1 MPRSSAAQRLLA
13 HLTHTSF
20 YPDDLLC
27 DIQTT
32 LAALADIEVRYRTD
46 QEQLWAWTGPEAIKE
61 RFAAQI
67 EERYQRER
75 GLYDQR
81 LAALR
86 ERMLAMTDF
95 QDTCRRDWRR

>member
-13 HLTHTSF
+13 PLTQTSC

-27 DIQTT
+27 NIQAT
-32 LAALADIEVRYRTD
+32 LAALADIELRYSVD
-46 QEQLWAWTGPEAIKE
+46 QEQLQMWAGPQAIKE

-75 GLYDQR
+75 GPYDQR

-86 ERMLAMTDF
+86 DRMLAMMGS
-95 QDTCRRDWRR
+95 QDTCRTN

>member
-1 MPRSSAAQRLLA
+1 MPRRSATQRSFA
-13 HLTHTSF
+13 PRTQTSF

-27 DIQTT
+27 NIQAT
-32 LAALADIEVRYRTD
+32 LAALADIEVQNRTD
-46 QEQLWAWTGPEAIKE
+46 LEQLWAWAGPAAIKE

-75 GLYDQR
+75 GQYDQR

-86 ERMLAMTDF
+86 ERMLTIIDL
-95 QDTCRRDWRR
+95 QDTCRTT

>member
-1 MPRSSAAQRLLA
+1 MPRSSATQRLLA
-13 HLTHTSF
+13 PSIHASF

-81 LAALR
+81 LATLR
-86 ERMLAMTDF
+86 DRMLATMGAQGGCGTA
-95 QDTCRRDWRR
+95 

>member
-1 MPRSSAAQRLLA
+1 MPRSSAAQRPFEP
-13 HLTHTSF
+13 LTHTSF

-27 DIQTT
+27 DIQAT
-32 LAALADIEVRYRTD
+32 LAALADIELQHRAD
-46 QEQLWAWTGPEAIKE
+46 QEQLQAWAGPEAIKE

-81 LAALR
+81 LIALR
-86 ERMLAMTDF
+86 DRMLAMMAS
-95 QDTCRRDWRR
+95 QDGCGTA

>member
-1 MPRSSAAQRLLA
+1 MPRSSGAQRPFA
-13 HLTHTSF
+13 PRTHTSI

-27 DIQTT
+27 NIQAT
-32 LAALADIEVRYRTD
+32 LAALADIEVRYRVD
-46 QEQLWAWTGPEAIKE
+46 QEQLQAWAGPEAIKE

-81 LAALR
+81 LADLR
-86 ERMLAMTDF
+86 DRMLAMMDLP
-95 QDTCRRDWRR
+95 DTCGTA

>member
-1 MPRSSAAQRLLA
+1 MPRSSAAQRFLA
-13 HLTHTSF
+13 PSTHASF

-27 DIQTT
+27 DIQAT
-32 LAALADIEVRYRTD
+32 LAALADIEVRYRVD
-46 QEQLWAWTGPEAIKE
+46 QEQLQAWMGPEAIKE

-67 EERYQRER
+67 EERYQRDR

-86 ERMLAMTDF
+86 ERMLAITGF
-95 QDTCRRDWRR
+95 QDTGRTT